1 MEEKYFKIHG
11 HYVSYDDSPIQLTP
25 RNQMMESGLSLLRAV
40 ARCVW
45 FVLASFVLSLL
56 MVLFVQPAKLSALLR
71 VHWEEMRE
79 MK

>member
-1 MEEKYFKIHG
+1 MEEKYFKIRG
-11 HYVSYDDSPIQLTP
+11 HYESYDDSPIQLTP
-25 RNQMMESGLSLLRAV
+25 RNQMLESVLSLLRGV

-45 FVLASFVLSLL
+45 YVLASFVLSLL

-71 VHWEEMRE
+71 VHWEDMRE